1 MIISDI
7 LQLGNIGQQNR
18 PNWRILQDNFW
29 PASCSE
35 LELLQIKKGSFKKL
49 CKFLFSVKKKMKPV
63 AKVLNHRLLHLHI
76 IIARTVGVVN
86 DGFRKRCNDWSF
98 IMYNLVN
105 SRLWSSFW
113 RLTDPRIVSIFL
125 YLQYLKTYFIAY
137 LCVFLIFLFCFLL
150 NLLRRD

>member
-1 MIISDI
+1 M
-7 LQLGNIGQQNR
+7 
-18 PNWRILQDNFW
+18 
-29 PASCSE
+29 
-35 LELLQIKKGSFKKL
+35 
-49 CKFLFSVKKKMKPV
+49 FSVKKKMKPV
-63 AKVLNHRLLHLHI
+63 AKVLHHMLLHLHI

-137 LCVFLIFLFCFLL
+137 LCVFLNFLVLFSAKFTKERLFFKKILHTICLVFIHCNRLSQKP
-150 NLLRRD
+150 RSRKKF